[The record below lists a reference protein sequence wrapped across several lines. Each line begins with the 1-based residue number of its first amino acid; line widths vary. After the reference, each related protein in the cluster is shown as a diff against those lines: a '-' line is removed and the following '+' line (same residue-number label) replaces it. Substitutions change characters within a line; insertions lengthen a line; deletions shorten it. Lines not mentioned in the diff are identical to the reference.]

1 MGAEKLWIYNVK
13 TRKLGVY
20 VATDGA
26 GLGVKGSAIE
36 NYKYSESISKTL
48 RKPEAVLKKVLEG
61 GKIVLR
67 KVMEGVNSKPS
78 ELNGRINKDTI
89 LLRVE

>member
-1 MGAEKLWIYNVK
+1 
-13 TRKLGVY
+13 
-20 VATDGA
+20 VATDQA
-26 GLGVKGSAIE
+26 GLGVKGSGIE

-48 RKPEAVLKKVLEG
+48 RKPKDVLDRVLNG

-67 KVMEGVNSKPS
+67 KVMGEINSKPS

>member
-1 MGAEKLWIYNVK
+1 
-13 TRKLGVY
+13 LGVY
-20 VATDGA
+20 VATDAA
-26 GLGVKGSAIE
+26 GLDVKGSAIQ
-36 NYKYSESISKTL
+36 NYKYGESVSKTL
-48 RKPEAVLKKVLEG
+48 RKPKDVLSRVLDG

-67 KVMEGVNSKPS
+67 KVMSEINSKPV

>member
-1 MGAEKLWIYNVK
+1 MLF
-13 TRKLGVY
+13 R
-20 VATDGA
+20 
-26 GLGVKGSAIE
+26 SE

-67 KVMEGVNSKPS
+67 KVMGEINSKPV

-89 LLRVE
+89 LLRTE

>member
-1 MGAEKLWIYNVK
+1 MLFRSK

-20 VATDGA
+20 VAADSA
-26 GLGVKGSAIE
+26 GLSVKGSAIE

-67 KVMEGVNSKPS
+67 KVMGEINSKPV

-89 LLRVE
+89 LLRTE